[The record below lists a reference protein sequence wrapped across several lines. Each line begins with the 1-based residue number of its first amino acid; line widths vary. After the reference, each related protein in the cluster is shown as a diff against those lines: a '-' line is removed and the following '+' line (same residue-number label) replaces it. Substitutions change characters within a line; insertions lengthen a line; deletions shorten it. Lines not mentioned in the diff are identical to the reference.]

1 MARSSTERDVK
12 GALAKGQAEPV
23 YLLLGD
29 DEKAKEPLLDA
40 FAGLVGEGLEGFNLE
55 RFHGYEATPDDVVA
69 AARTL
74 PFLGGRRVVTY
85 VRAEAALKPK
95 KARGGDAVAEDEGG
109 GGPVAEDA
117 LAPASLAALED
128 YLQKP
133 SPDTCLVIVATDIN
147 RGSRIGKLLMA
158 HATVVEFW
166 GLRAGPDTRGGSL
179 REALEA
185 AYGFVRSRVQDQGMA
200 IDEDAVERL
209 LAHAGADVTVLRGD
223 LERLLTFCEGRR
235 RIELDDVRAVVGGA
249 VSLDDWAVVN
259 AIERQDAKRALR
271 ELDLMLDGG
280 ASPYAVLGQLG
291 WFVRTKLPRLAPAR
305 VAGAVREVFETD
317 LALKTSR
324 GEPRG
329 LLERL
334 VVNLCGRE

>member
-1 MARSSTERDVK
+1 MARRSTAGDV
-12 GALAKGQAEPV
+12 AAELARGRTEPV

-29 DEKAKEPLLDA
+29 DEASKAPLLDA
-40 FAGLVGEGLEGFNLE
+40 FTALVEDDLRGFNVE
-55 RFHGYEATPDDVVA
+55 RFHGYEAPPDEVVA

-74 PFLGGRRVVTY
+74 PFLGGRRVVIY
-85 VRAEAALKPK
+85 LRAEAALKPRK
-95 KARGGDAVAEDEGG
+95 GRGGETAAEDEGAT
-109 GGPVAEDA
+109 PAAEDA
-117 LAPASLAALED
+117 AAPGSLAALED
-128 YLQKP
+128 YLQAP
-133 SPDTCLVIVATDIN
+133 SPDTCLVIVASDMN
-147 RGSRIGKLLMA
+147 RTTRIGKLLVT

-166 GLRAGPDTRGGSL
+166 GFRAGPDARGGSL
-179 REALEA
+179 GEALDA
-185 AYGFVRSRVQDQGMA
+185 ADRYVTSKVREQGMA

-223 LERLLTFCEGRR
+223 LERVLTFCAGRTS
-235 RIELDDVRAVVGGA
+235 IELEDVQAVVGGA
-249 VSLDDWAVVN
+249 VSLDDWAVVT
-259 AIERQDAKRALR
+259 AIERRDAARALR

-291 WFVRTKLPRLAPAR
+291 WFVRTKMPRFAPAR

-324 GEPRG
+324 GEPRV

-334 VVNLCGRE
+334 VVSLCGKG